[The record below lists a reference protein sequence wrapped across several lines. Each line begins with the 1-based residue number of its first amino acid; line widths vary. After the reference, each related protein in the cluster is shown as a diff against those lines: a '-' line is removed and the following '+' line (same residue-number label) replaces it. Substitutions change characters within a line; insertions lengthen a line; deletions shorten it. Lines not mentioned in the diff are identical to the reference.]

1 MMPDRSQDELD
12 LATQARLSMVASRPV
27 DTSAVTS
34 RLRAE
39 MAKHRAQDRPATFA
53 FPAWARRLGRSAV
66 AAAIVVV
73 VTLMFVSSQSGS
85 AVYAAPAEM
94 VRLHRDLVAG
104 RAPVVPVAN
113 AAEAKRTIESQ
124 WREAPAIPD
133 QWDQNV
139 HACCLRNVQSR
150 RVACILLERDGV
162 PVTVVLARTKDFRSP
177 ADDRVEHNGRAYAV
191 HSRDGINMVMAQQ
204 GDRWMCLMGEIP
216 QDFLMRVAEGL
227 DNDGGGR

>member
-1 MMPDRSQDELD
+1 MTPDRSQDELD

-27 DTSAVTS
+27 DTSAVAS

-39 MAKHRAQDRPATFA
+39 MAKHRAEDRPATFA
-53 FPAWARRLGRSAV
+53 LPAWVRWLGRSAV

-73 VTLMFVSSQSGS
+73 VTLVFVTSQSGS

-94 VRLHRDLVAG
+94 VQLHRDLLAG

-113 AAEAKRTIESQ
+113 IAEAKRTIESK
-124 WREAPAIPD
+124 WREAPSIPD

-139 HACCLRNVQSR
+139 HACCLRDVQSR
-150 RVACILLERDGV
+150 QVACILLEQNGM

-177 ADDRVEHNGRAYAV
+177 DDDTVEHNGRKYAV
-191 HSRDGINMVMAQQ
+191 HSRDGVNMVMTQQ
-204 GDRWMCLMGEIP
+204 SDRWMCLMGEIS
-216 QDFLMRVAEGL
+216 QDSLMRLAEGL
-227 DNDGGGR
+227 VKDGEGR